1 VVVAIGVL
9 ALVGLRQHHYHCR
22 LSGFVDHLLAILA
35 KAAK

>member
-1 VVVAIGVL
+1 VFWLSSASVSAIII
-9 ALVGLRQHHYHCR
+9 AR